1 MNPAPGKSGRL
12 IQHPIFAPAHRIA
25 TTASE
30 HRPPQTP
37 IALHKEHQP
46 FLRMSTTGTPSGAN
60 KPSMYE
66 VVMAQFERA
75 ADTMQLDPGIRKILA
90 KTNSEIV
97 VHFPV
102 KLDDGTIE
110 VFTGY
115 RVQHNN
121 ALGPY
126 KGGLRYHATV
136 DLDSARAL
144 AIWMTWKTALAGL
157 PFGGAK
163 GGVAINPKLYS
174 QGELERITRRFTY
187 ALGDNIGP
195 DLDIPAPDVNT
206 NPQIMAWIADTY
218 SSTKS
223 PATRFSNLH
232 VVTGKPLGAGGLE
245 GRDRATG
252 FGVVATLKAWA
263 QRRGKSLKGMTFIV
277 QGFGN
282 VGYWTAHFLVAEG
295 AVMVGVQDA
304 TATYHEKNGIDPE
317 ALNDHS
323 AANGRNIAD
332 FPGAASCDPAKFF
345 GIACDIVVPAA
356 LGNQITAANAGDIK
370 AQVVA
375 EGANGPTDTAGE
387 EILRKNGI
395 DIIPDILCNS
405 GGVIGSYYEWLQNKR
420 SEIWK
425 IDDVLRMIQDK
436 VDTAFNNVVDTAEE
450 FKTDWRTSAY
460 IVSLRRLEKTYKERG
475 IFP

>member
-1 MNPAPGKSGRL
+1 
-12 IQHPIFAPAHRIA
+12 
-25 TTASE
+25 
-30 HRPPQTP
+30 
-37 IALHKEHQP
+37 
-46 FLRMSTTGTPSGAN
+46 MSTTTTPAAAQKHG
-60 KPSMYE
+60 MYE
-66 VVMAQFERA
+66 VVMAQFDRA
-75 ADTMQLDPGIRKILA
+75 ADTMRLDPGIRKILA

-136 DLDSARAL
+136 DIDSARAL

-157 PFGGAK
+157 PYGGAK

-174 QGELERITRRFTY
+174 QNELERITRRFTY

-195 DLDIPAPDVNT
+195 ELDIPAPDVNT

-252 FGVVATLKAWA
+252 FGVVATVKAWA
-263 QRRGKSLKGMTFIV
+263 RHRGKDLKGMRFIV

-282 VGYWTAHFLVAEG
+282 VGYWTAHFLTAEG
-295 AVMVGVQDA
+295 AVLVGVQDA
-304 TATYHEKNGIDPE
+304 TASYHGPAGIDPE
-317 ALNDHS
+317 ALFAHS
-323 AANGRNIAD
+323 TANGRNIAG
-332 FPGAASCDPAKFF
+332 FSGAGPIDPEGFF
-345 GIACDIVVPAA
+345 AIPCEIVVPAA
-356 LGNQITAANAGDIK
+356 LGNQITAANAGGIK
-370 AQVVA
+370 ALLVA

-387 EILRKNGI
+387 AILRQNGV

-420 SEIWK
+420 SELWK
-425 IDDVLRMIQDK
+425 IEDVLGMIQDK
-436 VDTAFNNVVDTAEE
+436 VGTAFDLVVRTAEE
-450 FKTDWRTSAY
+450 FGTDWRTSAY
-460 IVSLRRLEKTYKERG
+460 IAALRRLEKTYMERG